1 MFSQQY
7 FLTYTVVF
15 TGRIMDCERSVIEE
29 AHIHIFGFTHRKNNQ
44 FEKKLMRQN
53 TNKMN
58 MPFPPPPSITELPR
72 SLRIRSGDRGRSISG
87 RGGWDMHIFSSQIS
101 ETIDSKMQN
110 MNT

>member
-15 TGRIMDCERSVIEE
+15 TGRIMDCKRSVIEE

-58 MPFPPPPSITELPR
+58 MPPPQLPN
-72 SLRIRSGDRGRSISG
+72 SRGLCVYVQAIVEG
-87 RGGWDMHIFSSQIS
+87 RLVEGGGGG
-101 ETIDSKMQN
+101 
-110 MNT
+110 